1 MSVLTKT
8 KPYLLPLALLLAVV
22 LSWVALNKFNHAN
35 ANIEAANNQATPV
48 NVVAIEAQSIQLW
61 KNFSARLEAVHYVEL
76 RPQVRGTIVD
86 VHFEDGQQVE
96 KGDVLFVI
104 DPAPYRAAVDQA
116 KAELNNMENEYAH
129 SVIEFKRAE
138 NLVKTKALSKRIY
151 DERKNASNVAKASV
165 AEARAKLQQ
174 AQIDLDRAYVKAPIS
189 GRASQIEVTLGNLV
203 EAGANAPI
211 LTSIVS
217 EKNIYADF
225 EVDEQTYVQ
234 YIRRAAKDRASEKQ
248 VPVRLRLQGDDT
260 VYEGSIYTFDNRLDA
275 SSGTIRA
282 RALFSNTDGALLP
295 GMFAHVELGGSVNEE
310 KILIEERAI
319 GTDQDRKFVYIV
331 DEKNTVVYREI
342 RLGES
347 IAGKRIVITGLSDGD
362 KVIVEGI
369 MFIRPGMNVVPNF
382 VNENVASVMTKN
394 AKT

>member
-1 MSVLTKT
+1 MSVLNKA
-8 KPYLLPLALLLAVV
+8 KPILLPVALLVAIA
-22 LSWVALNKFNHAN
+22 LSWVALNRFNQVDASV
-35 ANIEAANNQATPV
+35 EASTNQPSPV
-48 NVVAIEAQSIQLW
+48 NVVLIEAQDIQLW
-61 KNFSARLEAVHYVEL
+61 KNFSARLEAVNYVEL
-76 RPQVRGTIVD
+76 RPQVRGTIVE
-86 VHFEDGQQVE
+86 VRFEDGQQVE

-104 DPAPYRAAVDQA
+104 DPAPYRAAVNQA
-116 KAELNNMENEYAH
+116 KAELNNMENEYVH

-151 DERKNASNVAKASV
+151 DERQNASNVAKASV

-203 EAGANAPI
+203 EAGTNAPT

-217 EKNIYADF
+217 EENIYADF

-234 YIRRAAKDRASEKQ
+234 TIRSAAKDRLSEKQ
-248 VPVRLRLQGDDT
+248 VPVRLTLQGDDT
-260 VYEGSIYTFDNRLDA
+260 VYEGTIYTFDNRLDA

-282 RALFSNTDGALLP
+282 RALFENTDGALLP
-295 GMFAHVELGGSVNEE
+295 GMFARVEMGSSVNEE

-319 GTDQDRKFVYIV
+319 GTDQDRKFVYTV
-331 DEKNTVVYREI
+331 DKNNTVVYREI

-347 IAGKRIVITGLSDGD
+347 VAGKRIVISGLSDGD
-362 KVIVEGI
+362 KIIVDGI
-369 MFIRPGMNVVPNF
+369 MFIRPGMNVAPN
-382 VNENVASVMTKN
+382 VINESVASVTNTN
-394 AKT
+394 AST